1 MFQGFSVNV
10 CISGWLYLFLLLLF
24 FIDYVSSVDLFFS
37 RVHWSVQG
45 HAKRM

>member
-1 MFQGFSVNV
+1 MYALVDGCTYF
-10 CISGWLYLFLLLLF
+10 ILF

-45 HAKRM
+45 HAKRV

>member
-1 MFQGFSVNV
+1 MFQGFPVNV
-10 CISGWLYLFLLLLF
+10 CISEWLYLFSF
-24 FIDYVSSVDLFFS
+24 FVFIDYVSSVDLFFS